1 MNSYR
6 RSNSLA
12 FSSSIGPSTDC
23 CPEGRFTW
31 SMAGCQQQWLLT
43 KIYIDNIMLL
53 LFLCRIHPGNIDIIE
68 NLGIDAWKCFAK
80 KILFLRFSDNF
91 LLSWYHWSDKANQ
104 KFKDNAFVNFVSF
117 GVCYVIEQVR
127 LKYGTDWY
135 WFLHCTK
142 L

>member
-31 SMAGCQQQWLLT
+31 SMAGQRQWLLT
-43 KIYIDNIMLL
+43 KIYIGNIMLL
-53 LFLCRIHPGNIDIIE
+53 LVFVQDPSRKYWYY
-68 NLGIDAWKCFAK
+68 WKLRHWCLEVVAK
-80 KILFLRFSDNF
+80 KILILRFSDIYF
-91 LLSWYHWSDKANQ
+91 LSWYHWSDKANQ

-117 GVCYVIEQVR
+117 GVCYVIEQAR

-135 WFLHCTK
+135 WFLI